1 MYNWYDTVSLVP
13 LTPKYISTV
22 DSGNFV
28 GHILILKQ
36 ALLAIRDEKIIPEKS
51 FEGLLDTIGILIEK
65 TADTSALKK
74 FKQQLENT
82 FPSKLDDLP
91 SLKSYLDE
99 LEISF
104 REILTD
110 LDLNPENEDDWW
122 AEKVTEQLNNIKREV
137 SIFLP
142 WLSLPPFPEKFQHL
156 FPHLPTSPTLNE
168 VAKIE
173 ELLLQKIIACYYPEN
188 SAIENEWLN
197 SFRASITE
205 SARHAKEMLLK
216 INQLVIKCT
225 ELSNI
230 EYDFLYDKTQ
240 HLLAIGYNADEHRR
254 DNSFYDLLASEARV
268 TTFIAIAQG
277 KLPQQSWFALGRQL
291 TNRGSTPILL
301 SWSGSMFEYLM
312 PLLVMPSYENTLLD
326 QTNKAIVQKQIEY
339 GKKRGVP
346 WGISESGYNLLDAN
360 LNYQYRAFG
369 IPGIGFKR
377 GLGEDLVIAP
387 YATIMALMVAPEQAY
402 DNLMTLK
409 EAGFEGRYGFYE
421 AIDYTPSRLPRRTT
435 NTVIRSFMAHHQGM
449 SFLSISYLLL
459 NKPMQ
464 KRFEADL
471 QMRSALL
478 LLQERIPRITTFY
491 SPTIHESDINVTPG
505 GTESMRVINTPQTTI
520 PEVQLLSNGRYHVM
534 LTNAGGGYSRWKNI
548 ALTRWREDCT
558 CDNWGTFC
566 YIRDL
571 DNNTTWSAAFQP
583 TLKQGDNYEAV
594 FSQGRAEFRRR
605 DSAMETHTEIVVSP
619 EDDIE
624 LRRVHIINRSRKRRS
639 IEITSYAE
647 VVLAAP
653 IADELHPAFSNL
665 FVQTEINE
673 HRHAIICTRRPRS
686 VDEQNPWMFHL
697 MKVHNAEIQQISY
710 ETARDKFIGRGN
722 TINNPK
728 AINQAEGL
736 SGSSGSVL
744 DPIVSIQ
751 YRIFLEPYQ
760 SATVDMIF
768 GIAEN
773 KELCNNLVEKYQD
786 RNLTNRGLELAWTH
800 SQVILRQIN
809 AVEADAQ
816 LYNRLAGS
824 IIYANSSLR
833 TDPATI
839 IKNQRGQSGLWSY
852 GISGDLPIILLQIE
866 DIENIELVRQM
877 VQAHAYWHLKG
888 LITDLVIWNDD
899 HGGYRQVLQDR
910 IHGLVAPG
918 VSGNLKDQPGGIFIR
933 SADQI
938 SNEDRILFHT
948 VAHVVIS
955 DSLGS
960 LEEQINRTNKLKSAI
975 PLFTP
980 TKFYPS
986 LDTSLPVTSLPNEL
1000 QFFNGIGGFSKDGKE
1015 YIIITTPSQ
1024 QTPAPW
1030 INVLGN
1036 PQFGTIVSESG
1047 QSYTWVE
1054 NAHEIR
1060 LTPWNNDP
1068 ITDLKGEAFY
1078 LRDEESGR
1086 FWSPTPLPCGG
1097 KSAYITKHGFGY
1109 SIFEHIEDGIASTM
1123 TVFTDIEEPLKF
1135 IVLKIKNNSGRSRRI
1150 SATGYVEW
1158 VLGDIRSKSLM
1169 HTITEMDKRSG
1180 AVLARNAYS
1189 LEFENRV
1196 AFFDTDDTVRT
1207 FTTDRSEFIGR
1218 NGTLNN
1224 PDAMNRVRLSG
1235 KRGAALDPCAAIQ
1248 VAFDLAE
1255 EEEREV
1261 IFRLGTGKNMDET
1274 LALIQ
1279 RFEGSM
1285 AAQNALEKVK
1295 KFLAAHFRNHT
1306 D

>member
-1 MYNWYDTVSLVP
+1 
-13 LTPKYISTV
+13 
-22 DSGNFV
+22 
-28 GHILILKQ
+28 
-36 ALLAIRDEKIIPEKS
+36 
-51 FEGLLDTIGILIEK
+51 
-65 TADTSALKK
+65 
-74 FKQQLENT
+74 
-82 FPSKLDDLP
+82 
-91 SLKSYLDE
+91 
-99 LEISF
+99 
-104 REILTD
+104 
-110 LDLNPENEDDWW
+110 
-122 AEKVTEQLNNIKREV
+122 
-137 SIFLP
+137 
-142 WLSLPPFPEKFQHL
+142 
-156 FPHLPTSPTLNE
+156 
-168 VAKIE
+168 
-173 ELLLQKIIACYYPEN
+173 
-188 SAIENEWLN
+188 
-197 SFRASITE
+197 
-205 SARHAKEMLLK
+205 
-216 INQLVIKCT
+216 
-225 ELSNI
+225 
-230 EYDFLYDKTQ
+230 
-240 HLLAIGYNADEHRR
+240 
-254 DNSFYDLLASEARV
+254 
-268 TTFIAIAQG
+268 
-277 KLPQQSWFALGRQL
+277 
-291 TNRGSTPILL
+291 
-301 SWSGSMFEYLM
+301 
-312 PLLVMPSYENTLLD
+312 
-326 QTNKAIVQKQIEY
+326 
-339 GKKRGVP
+339 
-346 WGISESGYNLLDAN
+346 
-360 LNYQYRAFG
+360 
-369 IPGIGFKR
+369 
-377 GLGEDLVIAP
+377 
-387 YATIMALMVAPEQAY
+387 
-402 DNLMTLK
+402 
-409 EAGFEGRYGFYE
+409 
-421 AIDYTPSRLPRRTT
+421 
-435 NTVIRSFMAHHQGM
+435 
-449 SFLSISYLLL
+449 
-459 NKPMQ
+459 MQ

-571 DNNTTWSAAFQP
+571 DNNASWSAAFQP
-583 TLKQGDNYEAV
+583 SLKQGDNYEAV

-624 LRRVHIINRSRKRRS
+624 LRRVHIINRSRRRRS
-639 IEITSYAE
+639 IEVTSYAE
-647 VVLAAP
+647 VVLATP

-665 FVQTEINE
+665 FIQTEINE

-686 VDEQNPWMFHL
+686 LDEQNPWMFHL
-697 MKVHNAEIQQISY
+697 MKVHNAEVQQISY

-760 SATVDMIF
+760 SATVDMIY

-852 GISGDLPIILLQIE
+852 GISGDLPIILLQVE
-866 DIENIELVRQM
+866 DIENIDLVRQM

-899 HGGYRQVLQDR
+899 HGGYRQILQDR

-933 SADQI
+933 PADQI
-938 SNEDRILFHT
+938 SNEDRILFQT

-975 PLFTP
+975 PLFAP

-986 LDTSLPVTSLPNEL
+986 LNTSLPVASLAKEL
-1000 QFFNGIGGFSKDGKE
+1000 QFFNGIGGFSRDGKE
-1015 YIIITTPSQ
+1015 YTIITTPDRPA
-1024 QTPAPW
+1024 PAPW
-1030 INVLGN
+1030 INVIGN
-1036 PQFGTIVSESG
+1036 PQFGTIISESG
-1047 QSYTWVE
+1047 QSYTWAE

-1068 ITDLKGEAFY
+1068 ITDLKGEVFY

-1086 FWSPTPLPCGG
+1086 FWSPTLLPCGNR
-1097 KSAYITKHGFGY
+1097 SAYITKHGFGY
-1109 SIFEHIEDGIASTM
+1109 SIFEHMEDGIASTM
-1123 TVFTDIEEPLKF
+1123 TVFTDIEEPVKF
-1135 IVLKIKNNSGRSRRI
+1135 IVLKIKNKSGRSRHI

-1169 HTITEMDKRSG
+1169 HIITEMDKRSG

-1248 VAFDLAE
+1248 VAFDIAE
-1255 EEEREV
+1255 EEIREV
-1261 IFRLGTGKNMDET
+1261 IFRLE
-1274 LALIQ
+1274 Q
-1279 RFEGSM
+1279 
-1285 AAQNALEKVK
+1285 VK
-1295 KFLAAHFRNHT
+1295 IWMKHLHSYNGLKEV
-1306 D
+1306 